1 VVQPSHDPGRP
12 KVILLT
18 APRDQFEPGA
28 QAQPVPRNAPT
39 MALYY
44 LAGILRAA
52 GYGVEAIDTA
62 GYRAFMLDPG
72 TQVAGALA
80 IGISANTMN
89 WPGALRAARAI
100 AGLPDRPWII
110 LGGLHPTLFD
120 EHALDAS
127 GADFVVRGEGEVV
140 LPALLDMI
148 ARSGSRHRGGGGG
161 GDGSRHSGGRGGGGD
176 ESGEGS
182 REKVME
188 SAAGLAG
195 VTVRAGGA
203 ITRGPDRP
211 PLSPEELAAMPL
223 PAYDL
228 IPTGFYATI
237 PVEASRG
244 CRFSCG
250 FCSIAGRR
258 GHRAIPFDSVVSRIR
273 EVARHRGRS
282 TGGTL
287 LFVDDCFTACPDM
300 IRIAEFIAAEYPN
313 VPLAIE
319 ARADDLLRPGLVEAL
334 SACAVGVVQVGVECG
349 YKDGLRRVGKGVTL
363 ERIEEACER
372 LRDAGLARVLNAAY
386 ILGFPWEGT
395 REAVDTVCFAL
406 ALGRRTGYLAQLA
419 KWAPFPGS
427 RFTDA
432 LGLPPDTFD
441 TLDWLTD
448 EGIRAKATP
457 HLDAD
462 DWKTVS
468 EVTRLLKFLYSDVRV
483 VG

>member
-1 VVQPSHDPGRP
+1 MVQPSHDPGRP

-18 APRDQFEPGA
+18 APRDQNEPDSQG
-28 QAQPVPRNAPT
+28 QAVPRNAPT

-72 TQVAGALA
+72 TRVAGALA
-80 IGISANTMN
+80 IGISANTMT

-140 LPALLDMI
+140 LAALLEVI
-148 ARSGSRHRGGGGG
+148 ARHGSRHHG
-161 GDGSRHSGGRGGGGD
+161 GGGGD
-176 ESGEGS
+176 ESGEGR
-182 REKVME
+182 REKIVE

-195 VTVRAGGA
+195 VTVRVGGV

-211 PLSPEELAAMPL
+211 PLSPEELGAMPL

-258 GHRAIPFDSVVSRIR
+258 GHRAIPFDSVVARIR

-300 IRIAEFIAAEYPN
+300 IRIAEFIAGEYPN

-319 ARADDLLRPGLVEAL
+319 ARADDLLRPGLVESL
-334 SACAVGVVQVGVECG
+334 SACTVGVVQVGVECG

-372 LRDAGLARVLNAAY
+372 LRDAGLARALNAAY

-395 REAVDTVCFAL
+395 QEAVDTVCFAL

-427 RFTDA
+427 RFTDS

-441 TLDWLTD
+441 TLDWLAD
-448 EGIRAKATP
+448 EGIRVKATP
-457 HLDAD
+457 NLNAD